1 MAIIK
6 FVYENGN
13 SQVKDFLRSL
23 NVRGK
28 RDPHYRSIAAWL
40 RLIIEHTKI
49 VERIPIPPDTVF
61 WSLQNI
67 EEPSKLKAI
76 HPFKLLKRYE
86 HNLNI
91 YELRHNH
98 IVSWKPKKYIGIRI
112 LFWMEEIRGHQVL
125 YFARGFVKNEFND
138 PTDRMLDTVY
148 RMYIDFLEDPFQFTK
163 EGRQHD

>member
-49 VERIPIPPDTVF
+49 VERIPIPPDAVF

-67 EEPSKLKAI
+67 EDPSKMKAI
-76 HPFKLLKRYE
+76 HPFKLLRRYE
-86 HNLNI
+86 RNLNI

-98 IVSWKPKKYIGIRI
+98 IVSWSPKQYIGVRI
-112 LFWMEEIRGHQVL
+112 LFWMEEIQGHQIL
-125 YFARGFVKNEFND
+125 YLARGFIKD
-138 PTDRMLDTVY
+138 SL
-148 RMYIDFLEDPFQFTK
+148 
-163 EGRQHD
+163 